1 MCISDRTCPSTH
13 TSWWPIRLQ
22 AGHEVLRSNRA
33 LRPTIRNPID
43 MTWFSDG
50 VNTRLG
56 VPKTSVHTATYSGID
71 NFEWSKKAA
80 KGLTLDLQPFF
91 WVKLDLA
98 EVCEN
103 GIFHNVGF
111 LIRRSS
117 SCWEYGSWIL
127 GQWYHCFTGSRR
139 RAAETWLRDVNKTP
153 QKIDMNTCNQP
164 LSGLPTSVGLKHGK
178 T

>member
-1 MCISDRTCPSTH
+1 MPFDTYILVAYSTAGW
-13 TSWWPIRLQ
+13 SWSF
-22 AGHEVLRSNRA
+22 EVKQSAKTHNQKSHWYDLIFWWCQHKVGSSENICAYSYLFWYWQLR
-33 LRPTIRNPID
+33 
-43 MTWFSDG
+43 M
-50 VNTRLG
+50 V
-56 VPKTSVHTATYSGID
+56 
-71 NFEWSKKAA
+71 KKSCQ
-80 KGLTLDLQPFF
+80 GLTLDLQPFF

>member
-1 MCISDRTCPSTH
+1 MPFDTYILVAYSTAGWSWSFEVKQSAKTRNQNSHWYDLIFWWCQHKVGSSANISAYAYLCWYWQLQLFWGS
-13 TSWWPIRLQ
+13 SWIQR
-22 AGHEVLRSNRA
+22 
-33 LRPTIRNPID
+33 
-43 MTWFSDG
+43 
-50 VNTRLG
+50 
-56 VPKTSVHTATYSGID
+56 
-71 NFEWSKKAA
+71 
-80 KGLTLDLQPFF
+80 
-91 WVKLDLA
+91 KL

-103 GIFHNVGF
+103 GILHNVGF

-139 RAAETWLRDVNKTP
+139 RAAETWLRDVNKTLR
-153 QKIDMNTCNQP
+153 KIDMNRCNQS